1 MYVTEN
7 FSNKQAPVL
16 FFKFVFQNTYNRK
29 LSSVHTMQNLEDTTE
44 LRNLQDFRL
53 KFFSQA
59 IMNFLVDYIENCLTC
74 LQAKPV
80 KIETIT
86 PPLQL
91 VASEQN
97 FPDIVGQLP
106 TSQNLK
112 YMLTSIDVFSR
123 YLFAIPM
130 TNHGPETTA
139 KALVSIFMRH
149 LFAQSHS
156 FWSGDSFCKQYNG
169 RTSTTQTQIRNFK
182 TRSNH

>member
-1 MYVTEN
+1 
-7 FSNKQAPVL
+7 
-16 FFKFVFQNTYNRK
+16 
-29 LSSVHTMQNLEDTTE
+29 
-44 LRNLQDFRL
+44 
-53 KFFSQA
+53 
-59 IMNFLVDYIENCLTC
+59 MNFLVDYIENCLTC

-80 KIETIT
+80 KIESIT

-97 FPDIVGQLP
+97 FPDMLQTDIVGQLP

-139 KALVSIFMRH
+139 KALVSKFMRH

-156 FWSGDSFCKQYNG
+156 F
-169 RTSTTQTQIRNFK
+169 
-182 TRSNH
+182 